1 MRSMA
6 KPPCPHSV
14 TRLPQSRPSPLL
26 TSASSTSTAAASTTA
41 VMARL
46 DRSGLCR
53 VRTASIKPAAAA
65 AVAAS
70 ANLFPPGY
78 RARVLATAVVGMLA
92 QMLALV

>member
-1 MRSMA
+1 
-6 KPPCPHSV
+6 
-14 TRLPQSRPSPLL
+14 
-26 TSASSTSTAAASTTA
+26 
-41 VMARL
+41 MARL

-78 RARVLATAVVGMLA
+78 RARVLATVVVGMLA